1 MPKSVYVGTTAAALK
16 GTLLGRSAIEKLVE
30 SRTLEELVNRLK
42 GTPYSSVLSTVSPP
56 YAARRLELAF
66 RERLADVHFLIM
78 TLAKGYDLVSLYY
91 LRQIAWDLKYVLK
104 SKALGK
110 SDESMEYLAM
120 HAEELVGRRDL
131 VVKII
136 AARDIQEI
144 PSLLSGTEFSEDIT
158 MAIAAFSAKKEI
170 RLFDLYIDHAVLS
183 RISTAYSSK
192 VKLYSSSRAVD
203 VAGVGEMV
211 ALDIDS
217 YNILSVLRAKLWRL
231 PEEEVRSLI
240 VNPPHNSKLT
250 NLQGL
255 IATESLGETVKQL
268 GNILPESP
276 QWRGSGE
283 ETIDFI
289 EDSFTAESMKVASK
303 AFVWQGFGLAAALA
317 LTKLL
322 EFEVKNLAAIAIGV
336 EAGMDARDVLSKLVF

>member
-1 MPKSVYVGTTAAALK
+1 MSKSVYIGTTAAALK
-16 GTLLGRSAIEKLVE
+16 GTLLGRSTIEKLAE
-30 SRTLEELVNRLK
+30 STTLEELVNRLK

-78 TLAKGYDLVSLYY
+78 TLAKEYDLISAYY
-91 LRQIAWDLKYVLK
+91 LRQIAWDLKSVLK

-110 SDESMEYLAM
+110 GEESMEYLAM
-120 HAEELVGRRDL
+120 YAEELVGRRDL

-136 AARDIQEI
+136 AARDIQEVS
-144 PSLLSGTEFSEDIT
+144 SLLSGTEFSKDIT
-158 MAIAAFSAKKEI
+158 MAIAAYSAKKEI

-183 RISTAYSSK
+183 RIWTAYSSK
-192 VKLYSSSRAVD
+192 AKLYSSSRAVD
-203 VAGVGEMV
+203 VAGVGAMV
-211 ALDIDS
+211 ALDINS
-217 YNILSVLRAKLWRL
+217 YNILSILRAKLWRL
-231 PEEEVRSLI
+231 PEEEVRGL
-240 VNPPHNSKLT
+240 VMNPPYKSKLT

-255 IATESLGETVKQL
+255 IAAESLGEAVNQL

-276 QWRGSGE
+276 QSHGSDE

-289 EDSFTAESMKVASK
+289 EDYFTAESMKVASK

-336 EAGMDARDVLSKLVF
+336 EAHMDAKDVLPKLVF